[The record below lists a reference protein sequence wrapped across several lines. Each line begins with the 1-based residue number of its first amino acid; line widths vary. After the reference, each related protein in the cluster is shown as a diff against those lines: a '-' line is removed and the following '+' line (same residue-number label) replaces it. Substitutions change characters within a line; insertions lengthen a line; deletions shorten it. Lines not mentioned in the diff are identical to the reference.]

1 MSARRSRGG
10 GRGRHG
16 GGEVESEE
24 RWLLTY
30 ADMITLLMALFMVLF
45 SITSVNKSKLEVL
58 SKTLQEAF
66 SGKVLPGGEALMDSG
81 ANPKEDKPPSAQP
94 PIPAITALVGDSS
107 NANADAEAKAK
118 AKEQEDFRRLK
129 EQIDSYAAQKGVQD
143 KVETVI
149 AQRGLVIRL
158 LTDRVL
164 FDSGAAE
171 LKPEATP
178 VLAKVAEIVAREGK
192 HQVMVEGHTDPV
204 PIHGSLF
211 PTNWELS
218 TARASRV
225 VRFLIG
231 GGVAR
236 QRLSAA
242 GYASL
247 HPIADNATAAGRS
260 RNRRVEI
267 VLLRSGQGTA
277 SQGGDKP

>member
-1 MSARRSRGG
+1 MSTRRSHRA
-10 GRGRHG
+10 GRRQLAATHQ
-16 GGEVESEE
+16 ESEE

-45 SITSVNKSKLEVL
+45 SITSVNKSKLEIL

-66 SGKVLPGGEALMDSG
+66 SGKVLPGGEAIRSTG
-81 ANPKEDKPPSAQP
+81 ADPKATNSPTAPPA
-94 PIPAITALVGDSS
+94 IPAITPAVT
-107 NANADAEAKAK
+107 NATPSAAAAQ

-129 EQIDSYAAQKGVQD
+129 EQIDAYAREKGIQD
-143 KVETVI
+143 KLQTVI

-171 LKPEATP
+171 LKAAATP
-178 VLAKVAEIVAREGK
+178 VLTKVADILRREGA
-192 HQVMVEGHTDPV
+192 HQVMVEGHTDTV
-204 PIHGSLF
+204 PISGSLF

-231 GGVAR
+231 GGVGQR
-236 QRLSAA
+236 RLSAA
-242 GYASL
+242 GYAAL
-247 HPIADNATAAGRS
+247 HPLAPNSTAGGRS

-277 SQGGDKP
+277 SKGGKTP

>member
-1 MSARRSRGG
+1 VSARRSSRGG
-10 GRGRHG
+10 GRRRGAAA
-16 GGEVESEE
+16 EVESEE

-45 SITSVNKSKLEVL
+45 SITSVNKAKLEIL

-66 SGKVLPGGEALMDSG
+66 SGKVLPGGESIRNTG
-81 ANPKEDKPPSAQP
+81 ADPKSSKPPTSEP
-94 PIPAITALVGDSS
+94 PIPAITPIVGSSKASAL
-107 NANADAEAKAK
+107 AAAK

-129 EQIDSYAAQKGVQD
+129 RQIDTYAREKGVQD
-143 KVETVI
+143 QVQTVI

-171 LKPEATP
+171 LKPAATP
-178 VLAKVAEIVAREGK
+178 VLTKVAEILRQERV
-192 HQVMVEGHTDPV
+192 HQVMVEGHTDNV
-204 PIHGSLF
+204 PIRASVF

-231 GGVAR
+231 GGVA
-236 QRLSAA
+236 QARLSAA
-242 GYASL
+242 GYAAL
-247 HPIADNATAAGRS
+247 HPISSNDSAAGRS

-277 SQGGDKP
+277 TQGGNTP

>member
-1 MSARRSRGG
+1 MSARRSQRGG
-10 GRGRHG
+10 RRRLAAQHH
-16 GGEVESEE
+16 ESED

-45 SITSVNKSKLEVL
+45 SITSVNKSKLEIL

-66 SGKVLPGGEALMDSG
+66 SGKVLPGGEAIRSTG
-81 ANPKEDKPPSAQP
+81 ADAKAVSTPTASP
-94 PIPAITALVGDSS
+94 PIPAITTLVGQQAAPTTS
-107 NANADAEAKAK
+107 AAAL

-129 EQIDSYAAQKGVQD
+129 EQIDAYAREKGIQD
-143 KVETVI
+143 KLQTVI

-171 LKPEATP
+171 LKPAASPVLTKVGEILRKEATHP
-178 VLAKVAEIVAREGK
+178 I
-192 HQVMVEGHTDPV
+192 MVEGHTDTV
-204 PIHGSLF
+204 PISGSLF

-231 GGVAR
+231 SGVTQR
-236 QRLSAA
+236 RLSAA
-242 GYASL
+242 GYAAL
-247 HPIADNATAAGRS
+247 HPLASNTTAVGRS

-277 SQGGDKP
+277 SQGGSRP

>member
-1 MSARRSRGG
+1 MSARRSQRGG
-10 GRGRHG
+10 RRRH

-45 SITSVNKSKLEVL
+45 SITSVNKAKLQVL

-66 SGKVLPGGEALMDSG
+66 SGKVLPGGESIQNSG
-81 ANPKEDKPPSAQP
+81 ADPKSVHAPTASPA
-94 PIPAITALVGDSS
+94 IPAITTLVTSASAASS
-107 NANADAEAKAK
+107 AAAK
-118 AKEQEDFRRLK
+118 AKEQEDFRHLK
-129 EQIDSYAAQKGVQD
+129 QQIDSYARDKGVQD
-143 KVETVI
+143 KVQTVI

-164 FDSGAAE
+164 FDSGAAD

-178 VLAKVAEIVAREGK
+178 VLTKVAEIVARERK

-204 PIHGSLF
+204 PIHGSVF

-225 VRFLIG
+225 VRFLIA

-236 QRLSAA
+236 TRLSAA

-247 HPIADNATAAGRS
+247 HPISSNATAAGRS

-277 SQGGDKP
+277 DQGGNTP

>member
-1 MSARRSRGG
+1 MSARRSHGG
-10 GRGRHG
+10 GRRRGPAA
-16 GGEVESEE
+16 GEESEE

-45 SITSVNKSKLEVL
+45 SITSVNKSKLEIL

-66 SGKVLPGGEALMDSG
+66 SGKVLPGGQSIRSTGADSK
-81 ANPKEDKPPSAQP
+81 AVSTPSATP
-94 PIPAITALVGDSS
+94 PIPAITTLVGQ
-107 NANADAEAKAK
+107 AAVPAAAAAR

-129 EQIDSYAAQKGVQD
+129 RQIDAYARQKGIQD
-143 KVETVI
+143 KVQTVI

-164 FDSGAAE
+164 FDSGLAE
-171 LKPEATP
+171 LKPAATP
-178 VLAKVAEIVAREGK
+178 VLSKVAQILREERL

-204 PIHGSLF
+204 PIAGSVF

-225 VRFLIG
+225 VRFLIAS
-231 GGVAR
+231 GVPS

-242 GYASL
+242 GYAYL
-247 HPIADNATAAGRS
+247 HPIASNSTAAGRS

-267 VLLRSGQGTA
+267 VLLRSGQGT
-277 SQGGDKP
+277 QGGNTK

>member
-1 MSARRSRGG
+1 MSARRSHRGG

-16 GGEVESEE
+16 GGEAESEE

-45 SITSVNKSKLEVL
+45 SITSVNKAKLEVL
-58 SKTLQEAF
+58 SKTLQDAF
-66 SGKVLPGGEALMDSG
+66 SGKVLPGGESIRSTG
-81 ANPKEDKPPSAQP
+81 ADPKSASSP
-94 PIPAITALVGDSS
+94 TAAPAIPAITTIVKSS
-107 NANADAEAKAK
+107 STSSSAAAR

-129 EQIDSYAAQKGVQD
+129 EQIDSYASQKGVQD
-143 KVETVI
+143 KVQSVI

-178 VLAKVAEIVAREGK
+178 VLTKVAEIVAREGK

-225 VRFLIG
+225 VRFLID

-236 QRLSAA
+236 RRLSAA

-277 SQGGDKP
+277 GQGGDTP

>member
-1 MSARRSRGG
+1 MSARRSHRGG
-10 GRGRHG
+10 RRRAAAAEH
-16 GGEVESEE
+16 ENEE

-45 SITSVNKSKLEVL
+45 SITSVNKSKLEIL

-66 SGKVLPGGEALMDSG
+66 SGKVLPGGESIRSTGADSK
-81 ANPKEDKPPSAQP
+81 AVSTPTASP
-94 PIPAITALVGDSS
+94 PIPAITTLVGQAASPS
-107 NANADAEAKAK
+107 AAAAA
-118 AKEQEDFRRLK
+118 AKEQEDFRPLK
-129 EQIDSYAAQKGVQD
+129 EQIDAYARQKGIQD
-143 KVETVI
+143 KVQTVI

-171 LKPEATP
+171 LKPAATP
-178 VLAKVAEIVAREGK
+178 VLGKVADILRREGA
-192 HQVMVEGHTDPV
+192 HQVMVEGHTDTV
-204 PIHGSLF
+204 PISGSLF

-231 GGVAR
+231 GGVTQR
-236 QRLSAA
+236 RLSAS
-242 GYASL
+242 GYAAL
-247 HPIADNATAAGRS
+247 HPLATNATPGGRS

-277 SQGGDKP
+277 SQGGDTP

>member
-1 MSARRSRGG
+1 MSARRSHRGG

-16 GGEVESEE
+16 GGEAESEE

-45 SITSVNKSKLEVL
+45 SITSVNKAKLEVL
-58 SKTLQEAF
+58 SKTLQDAF
-66 SGKVLPGGEALMDSG
+66 SGKVLPGGESIRSTG
-81 ANPKEDKPPSAQP
+81 ADPKSASSP
-94 PIPAITALVGDSS
+94 TAAPAIPAITTIVKSS
-107 NANADAEAKAK
+107 STSSSAAAR

-129 EQIDSYAAQKGVQD
+129 EQIDSYASQKGVQD
-143 KVETVI
+143 KVESVI

-178 VLAKVAEIVAREGK
+178 VLTKVAEIVAREGK

-225 VRFLIG
+225 VRFLID

-236 QRLSAA
+236 RRLSAA

-277 SQGGDKP
+277 GQGGDTP